1 MQSLRPPPDLLNRR
15 LSFTKMPRNLCVHYA
30 VRSSGSEGVNCRRCV
45 NRKPL
50 DNTPIPLLEQGL
62 PGRSVGWVFT
72 CGITIKKTVR
82 GLRVSGKLKCSFPSQ
97 LQSAFQVMVF

>member
-1 MQSLRPPPDLLNRR
+1 MPSLRPPPDLLNRR

-45 NRKPL
+45 NRRPL
-50 DNTPIPLLEQGL
+50 DNMPIPLLEQGL

-72 CGITIKKTVR
+72 CGID
-82 GLRVSGKLKCSFPSQ
+82 LRHLAGSPWEGAAHRPN
-97 LQSAFQVMVF
+97 SAPEQPEALRRS